1 MATTQLSS
9 TGLSEAT
16 RSTVAL
22 AAERRL
28 AAQLRSDLAGR
39 ARVYSDRVLVG
50 TSRTIDHV
58 VVATSGVWIIDAKDY
73 SGLVEMRNVGGPV
86 HRDLRLYVGGVD
98 RTKLIG
104 AMQWQHDAVVDA
116 LEPTGLEATP
126 VNRVLCFVNSDW
138 ALRAKP
144 FQLDDVWV
152 IWAQKLI
159 DLILEPGSVDPA
171 DIDTIAAAVAAKMPA
186 VERSNERRNRS

>member
-1 MATTQLSS
+1 MATTVSG
-9 TGLSEAT
+9 TGLTEAT
-16 RSTVAL
+16 RSTAVL

-28 AAQLRSDLAGR
+28 AAQLRSDLGGR
-39 ARVYSDRVLVG
+39 AHVYSDRVLAG

-58 VVATSGVWIIDAKDY
+58 VIATSGVWIIDAKDY
-73 SGLVEMRNVGGPV
+73 AGLVEMRNVGGPV

-126 VNRVLCFVNSDW
+126 VHRALCFINSDS

-144 FQLDDVWV
+144 FQLDGVWV
-152 IWAQKLI
+152 IGAQKLT
-159 DLILEPGSVDPA
+159 DLILEPGSVDAA
-171 DIDTIAAAVAAKMPA
+171 DIDTIAAAVATKLPA
-186 VERSNERRNRS
+186 VERSNERRNRG